1 MTTEIEHNF
10 CGEFDV
16 DAIPSS
22 RKANTRSVS
31 GITVSYAHSVR
42 GTFGSTRREI
52 VFPAGLAAL
61 TIYPFWNFIRATHGT
76 LADAHETFNDSA
88 FGFWRDAGRSATVMN
103 IGLAV
108 QSLVSILAHR
118 RTIEASIE
126 FWL

>member
-1 MTTEIEHNF
+1 
-10 CGEFDV
+10 
-16 DAIPSS
+16 
-22 RKANTRSVS
+22 
-31 GITVSYAHSVR
+31 
-42 GTFGSTRREI
+42 
-52 VFPAGLAAL
+52 LAAL

-76 LADAHETFNDSA
+76 LADARETFNDSA